1 MPNVNRW
8 SPFDEVFNFHREVER
23 VFNQF
28 WTDLPTRT
36 AESANSFQVNTTEDG
51 WHIDVPLPGIDPADV
66 NLEVAGNTLQIRVNQ
81 RSDDRNTTTR
91 LAGYEQ
97 TFTIPPF
104 LDVERLS
111 ASHRHGMLQLSLP
124 LKESVK
130 PRRIQIATAADEKKQ
145 LTSA

>member
-8 SPFDEVFNFHREVER
+8 SPFDDVFNFHREVER

-28 WTDLPTRT
+28 WNDLPART
-36 AESANSFQVNTTEDG
+36 ADSPNSFRVNTTEDG
-51 WHIDVPLPGIDPADV
+51 WHIDVPLPGIDPENV

-81 RSDDRNTTTR
+81 PSDKRNQATR
-91 LAGYEQ
+91 MSAYEQ

-104 LDVERLS
+104 LDVEKLS
-111 ASHRHGMLQLSLP
+111 ATHRHGMLQLTLP

-130 PRRIQIATAADEKKQ
+130 PRRIQISTEHEDKKQ